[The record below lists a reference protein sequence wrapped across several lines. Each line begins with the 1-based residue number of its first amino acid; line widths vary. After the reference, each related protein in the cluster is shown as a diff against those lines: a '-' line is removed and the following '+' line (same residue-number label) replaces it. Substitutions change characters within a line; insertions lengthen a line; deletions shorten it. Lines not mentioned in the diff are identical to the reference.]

1 MTKHFVFKT
10 ILSVAA
16 TCTLA
21 SAVTD
26 FKANVCD
33 SAFVASKA
41 GDKDWVIIDGRP
53 AVQYKEGHIPGAVN
67 YGQAIV
73 VTLKHPVDGKIV
85 SAPVAADLLGKMG
98 VDNKKGV
105 IVYGTRADY
114 HVAVEMSP
122 WYYGVKEYCYLD
134 GGFETWKDLGKP
146 VETKVNE
153 PRPAKFE
160 AKIVHPELYIS
171 TNELI
176 QVVNSKKPNV
186 TLIDVRSKAEFEG
199 TENTLVRGGRIP
211 GAIHMAHD
219 LPINAK
225 DGTFKSLEQ
234 LKAIYK
240 DIPKNNEV
248 IVYCHRGCR
257 TSYTYS
263 SLKMLGYSNVKI
275 YEDSMIVW
283 GARADTPIE
292 EEHNVNLRAYKGQID
307 TLNKEVKEL
316 KELIKKGVQP
326 AGAAPS
332 AKEAAPQIQ
341 GC

>member
-1 MTKHFVFKT
+1 MNQNFVLKSL
-10 ILSVAA
+10 LSVVA

-26 FKANVCD
+26 FNANICD
-33 SAFVASKA
+33 PSFVASKL
-41 GDKDWVIIDGRP
+41 GDKNWVIIDGRP
-53 AVQYKEGHIPGAVN
+53 ADQYKQGHIPGAVN

-85 SAPVAADLLGKMG
+85 SAPVASDLLGKMG

-146 VETKVNE
+146 VEMKDNE
-153 PRPAKFE
+153 PRPAKFD
-160 AKIVHPELYIS
+160 AKITHPELYVS

-176 QVVNSKKPNV
+176 KIVNNKTPNV

-225 DGTFKSLEQ
+225 DGTLKSLKE
-234 LKAIYK
+234 LAEIYK
-240 DIPKNNEV
+240 GIPKDNQV

-257 TSYTYS
+257 TAYTYS
-263 SLKMLGYSNVKI
+263 ALKLLGFSNVKI
-275 YEDSMIVW
+275 YEDGMVVW

-316 KELIKKGVQP
+316 KELIKQGVQP